1 MLPLLDP
8 TLDVVFKLLFTRDA
22 EDSKA
27 ALLGLVTAVLRPP
40 QPIASLEVRNPAIT
54 LEEVDEKGVVLDI
67 LVGFGDGSTCN
78 LEMQARQLEA
88 FRNRLLSYWART
100 FGQKLGSSEPYTTL
114 RPAISV
120 AFLSY
125 RETENPRFHSV
136 FRILETHDHTPYG
149 EALTI
154 HLVQLPRSEEP
165 TDLDRRENAAP
176 LRWSRF
182 VNARS
187 EAEIEAAAMNDPAVR
202 KARDILH
209 RLSADPDARQ
219 LAEKRELAQ
228 ITRRIE
234 DGALSE
240 AAERRGEVRSLRL
253 GEEQELPGAIRDICE
268 LLGIELSEERG
279 GELDRSDGET
289 LAALKRQIMTSRV
302 WP

>member
-1 MLPLLDP
+1 
-8 TLDVVFKLLFTRDA
+8 
-22 EDSKA
+22 
-27 ALLGLVTAVLRPP
+27 
-40 QPIASLEVRNPAIT
+40 
-54 LEEVDEKGVVLDI
+54 
-67 LVGFGDGSTCN
+67 
-78 LEMQARQLEA
+78 
-88 FRNRLLSYWART
+88 
-100 FGQKLGSSEPYTTL
+100 
-114 RPAISV
+114 
-120 AFLSY
+120 
-125 RETENPRFHSV
+125 
-136 FRILETHDHTPYG
+136 
-149 EALTI
+149 
-154 HLVQLPRSEEP
+154 
-165 TDLDRRENAAP
+165 
-176 LRWSRF
+176 
-182 VNARS
+182 
-187 EAEIEAAAMNDPAVR
+187 MNDPAVR